1 MAKKP
6 KRGEGMWDTVTEED
20 FVNESNIVDEDIA
33 EYVYVKYCTPE
44 TIKTS
49 IKDAIA
55 KMIAEKE
62 K

>member
-1 MAKKP
+1 MLKTYF
-6 KRGEGMWDTVTEED
+6 DIT
-20 FVNESNIVDEDIA
+20 DEDIA